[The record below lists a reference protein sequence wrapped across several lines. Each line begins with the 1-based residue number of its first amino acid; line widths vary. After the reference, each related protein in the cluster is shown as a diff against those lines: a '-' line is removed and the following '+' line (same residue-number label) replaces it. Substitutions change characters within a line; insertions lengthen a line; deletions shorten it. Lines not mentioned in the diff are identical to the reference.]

1 MGTCNLLLM
10 CPQSSERGNL
20 LFCMKFAVVDLET
33 TGGTAEE
40 GRITEV
46 GIVLLDDCE
55 VVKTY
60 SALIDPG
67 MPIQPFVQNL
77 TGITDEMVH
86 GKPQF
91 ASIAEEVSELL
102 QDRIFVAHN
111 VQYDI
116 KFMRTEL
123 RRCCIKIDPPRLCTV
138 KVSRRFFP
146 GLPSYSLHK
155 LTQSLELPEF
165 NHHRALDDAMAA
177 AEILK
182 LAYKKVGQEKLLKEV
197 KNLTNPKQAK
207 VI

>member
-10 CPQSSERGNL
+10 CTQSSERGNL

-182 LAYKKVGQEKLLKEV
+182 LAYKKVGPEKLLKEV
-197 KNLTNPKQAK
+197 KNLTNPKKAK

>member
-1 MGTCNLLLM
+1 
-10 CPQSSERGNL
+10 
-20 LFCMKFAVVDLET
+20 MKFAVVDLET
-33 TGGTAEE
+33 TGGTAEV

-46 GIVLLDDCE
+46 GIVLLDDCD

-77 TGITDEMVH
+77 TGITDKMVR

-91 ASIAEEVSELL
+91 ASIAEEVAELL
-102 QDRIFVAHN
+102 KDRIFVAHN

-155 LTQSLELPEF
+155 LTQSLELSEF
-165 NHHRALDDAMAA
+165 KHHRALDDAMAA

-182 LAYKKVGQEKLLKEV
+182 LAYKKVGPEKLLKEV
-197 KNLTNPKQAK
+197 KNLTNPKKAK

>member
-1 MGTCNLLLM
+1 
-10 CPQSSERGNL
+10 
-20 LFCMKFAVVDLET
+20 MKFAVVDLET
-33 TGGTAEE
+33 TGGTAEV

-46 GIVLLDDCE
+46 GIVLLDDCD

-77 TGITDEMVH
+77 TGITDEMVR

-91 ASIAEEVSELL
+91 ASIAEEVAELL
-102 QDRIFVAHN
+102 KDRIFVAHN

-138 KVSRRFFP
+138 KVSRRFYP

-165 NHHRALDDAMAA
+165 KHHRALDDAMAA

-197 KNLTNPKQAK
+197 KNLTNPKKAK

>member
-1 MGTCNLLLM
+1 
-10 CPQSSERGNL
+10 
-20 LFCMKFAVVDLET
+20 MKFAVVDLET

-77 TGITDEMVH
+77 TGITDEMVR

-91 ASIAEEVSELL
+91 SSIAEEVAELL

-182 LAYKKVGQEKLLKEV
+182 LAYKKVGPEKLLKEV
-197 KNLTNPKQAK
+197 KNLTNPKKAR

>member
-197 KNLTNPKQAK
+197 KNLTNPKKAK